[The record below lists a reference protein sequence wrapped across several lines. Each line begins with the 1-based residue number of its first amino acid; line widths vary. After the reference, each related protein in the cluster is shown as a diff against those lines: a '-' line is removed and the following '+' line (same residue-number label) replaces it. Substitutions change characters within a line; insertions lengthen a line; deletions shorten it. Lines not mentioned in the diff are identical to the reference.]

1 MASKEEQARV
11 KRFQQRIETLKRTRG
26 ASWPV
31 DTKYVPKMAEFFSRK
46 DEPFGSSRDLR
57 DSTITRAKVLEGHDK
72 MTDKTR
78 TEVKRRKLEADAKKP
93 GAGLYD
99 KARAKLNEVT
109 GLKKGGSVSASRRGD
124 GIARKGKTR
133 GKVC

>member
-1 MASKEEQARV
+1 MASEKERARV
-11 KRFQQRIETLKRTRG
+11 KKFQQQVATLKRTRG

-31 DTKYVPKMAEFFSRK
+31 DTKYVPSMAEFFSRK
-46 DEPFGSSRDLR
+46 DEPFRSDRDLR

-72 MTDKTR
+72 MTDKTM

-93 GAGLYD
+93 GAGLYA

-109 GLKKGGSVSASRRGD
+109 GFKKGGSTASKRAD
-124 GIARKGKTR
+124 GCATKGKTKGR
-133 GKVC
+133 FI